1 MQYLSDTL
9 PLLQGKFMTT
19 IYLKDIPSVA
29 GGLWGWTW
37 RLHDGSFW
45 ARHASYKTYE
55 DAQDALETFMVKKWA
70 DAD

>member
-1 MQYLSDTL
+1 
-9 PLLQGKFMTT
+9 MTT